1 MKPYQANG
9 CRCHAVTVLS
19 SSANYHMFNITWQ
32 TLIFTRVFI
41 HLDVFAVLLDCGVL
55 STVGWRHRCTDT
67 VSGWQTAAVNH
78 LYSLPPPDHHTALF
92 LSPSYTNSLHRVE
105 AIRVVAVFNLRFP
118 DSYSGSFRFDCNPS
132 RDEERVQLCLS
143 RSPLVITGW
152 SVVYWLLNVTVLYS
166 WQYRI
171 LIL

>member
-1 MKPYQANG
+1 ME
-9 CRCHAVTVLS
+9 
-19 SSANYHMFNITWQ
+19 NYNFHPC
-32 TLIFTRVFI
+32 I

-78 LYSLPPPDHHTALF
+78 LYSPPPHHPADRH
-92 LSPSYTNSLHRVE
+92 SPVLYTHTQRSITVSVLHQQFTQSWSNKSCCCFQFTS
-105 AIRVVAVFNLRFP
+105 AP

-132 RDEERVQLCLS
+132 RDEESVQLCLS
-143 RSPLVITGW
+143 PRPLVVITGW
-152 SVVYWLLNVTVLYS
+152 CIVYWLFNVTVLYS